1 MFRLF
6 IILSCLFSYQVNADE
21 IKNKIYDSAGAKI
34 SEKVS
39 DLIPGDGITEVSIEK
54 RSSEDFNFSILGV
67 RDILYNNNS
76 NFFTQFGLFNS
87 QVFNDDRVTGNLGL
101 GYRVLTPDENFLL
114 GLNTFYDQEIK
125 GVHSRMSIG
134 AEIKASIIDINAN
147 NYMKVTDMKLINDTK
162 EQVLSGFD
170 FNVSTQLPYSPWAI
184 LTYREYEYKT
194 EKSSSDIEGEE
205 YSLGLDINPTL
216 VLDLKVDNSKNQST
230 DNVYSA
236 KINFVYPPKENKK
249 TMVDGFS
256 EDRYEKENMK
266 DKLRAKVIRNN
277 RLVIEQ
283 QGAVIFTQK

>member
-1 MFRLF
+1 MQLA
-6 IILSCLFSYQVNADE
+6 VN
-21 IKNKIYDSAGAKI
+21 
-34 SEKVS
+34 V
-39 DLIPGDGITEVSIEK
+39 
-54 RSSEDFNFSILGV
+54 
-67 RDILYNNNS
+67 
-76 NFFTQFGLFNS
+76 
-87 QVFNDDRVTGNLGL
+87 
-101 GYRVLTPDENFLL
+101 
-114 GLNTFYDQEIK
+114 
-125 GVHSRMSIG
+125 
-134 AEIKASIIDINAN
+134 N

-256 EDRYEKENMK
+256 EDRYEKETMK
-266 DKLRAKVIRNN
+266 DKVAMAIDTKKQDIAKGFVRDHIP
-277 RLVIEQ
+277 ETEPEAQ
-283 QGAVIFTQK
+283 TEPEKTE